1 MSKTYGV
8 GILGAGN
15 ISAAYLKLAPLFK
28 GIEVRAVA
36 DIIPEAA
43 KARADEFNVAA
54 QTPDQLM
61 ANSELDV
68 IVNLTIPDVHY
79 TISKEIVSAGK
90 HAYSEKP
97 LVLSLEEGEDLR
109 KAAQKAGKQI
119 GCAPDTFLGG
129 AHQQA
134 RALIDEG
141 AIGRVT
147 SGTCHVMSFGLEHW
161 HPNPD
166 FFFKPGA
173 GPILDIGPYY
183 VANLINLIGPVK
195 RVTAFSSTPRE
206 RREIT
211 SEPRKG
217 QYVTVETP
225 TTIHAVLEF
234 HNGALVT
241 LGASWDV
248 EAHQHSNMEIYGTDG
263 SLYVPDPNFFGG
275 ELTLARRDG
284 ARDVVEPW
292 KHPLGVAN
300 WERPNGPPFANYR
313 TAGLADM
320 MLAIDAGRKPR
331 CSLETTLHGV
341 DVMTSILKSGEI
353 GEAITLTTTCER
365 PDALGPVEAQALL
378 V

>member
-129 AHQQA
+129 AHQRA
-134 RALIDEG
+134 RKYID
-141 AIGRVT
+141 
-147 SGTCHVMSFGLEHW
+147 
-161 HPNPD
+161 
-166 FFFKPGA
+166 
-173 GPILDIGPYY
+173 
-183 VANLINLIGPVK
+183 
-195 RVTAFSSTPRE
+195 
-206 RREIT
+206 
-211 SEPRKG
+211 
-217 QYVTVETP
+217 
-225 TTIHAVLEF
+225 
-234 HNGALVT
+234 
-241 LGASWDV
+241 
-248 EAHQHSNMEIYGTDG
+248 
-263 SLYVPDPNFFGG
+263 
-275 ELTLARRDG
+275 
-284 ARDVVEPW
+284 
-292 KHPLGVAN
+292 
-300 WERPNGPPFANYR
+300 
-313 TAGLADM
+313 
-320 MLAIDAGRKPR
+320 
-331 CSLETTLHGV
+331 
-341 DVMTSILKSGEI
+341 
-353 GEAITLTTTCER
+353 
-365 PDALGPVEAQALL
+365 
-378 V
+378 